1 MPVSEP
7 AESFL
12 NLRIAVRLL
21 IALASAVIIFSCSG
35 SDPDLEPGSDNGD
48 FVRNAEDFNGVE
60 WEAPEPGSGP
70 MEEVDRVASTD
81 GRRRNPRDPVEVSR
95 EQFLVLPREALPQ
108 PVPPRD
114 TELGRELAGDFL
126 TDPERELYRDANAF
140 LAAYSG
146 GEIASEFVSP
156 DYAESIRRRLEP
168 AMGTDSL
175 PEAWRIARP
184 EMSVGG
190 AAVPVRLFASQDSVE
205 ESVTGTLYLD
215 ESGLVEDVQIDVR
228 SLGVR

>member
-1 MPVSEP
+1 MSVSEL
-7 AESFL
+7 AESFHH
-12 NLRIAVRLL
+12 LRIAVRLL
-21 IALASAVIIFSCSG
+21 IALASAVIIFACSG
-35 SDPDLEPGSDNGD
+35 SESEPGSGNGEI
-48 FVRNAEDFNGVE
+48 VQNSEDFDGVE

-81 GRRRNPRDPVEVSR
+81 GQRRGSRDPVEVSR
-95 EQFLVLPREALPQ
+95 EQFLVLPEEALPQ

-114 TELGRELAGDFL
+114 TELERELGGDFL
-126 TDPERELYRDANAF
+126 PDPERELYNEVDAF

-146 GEIASEFVSP
+146 GEIASEYVSP

-168 AMGTDSL
+168 AMGSERL
-175 PEAWRIARP
+175 PDGWRIARP

-205 ESVTGTLYLD
+205 ESVIGTLYLD